1 MNGYCK
7 GGRGSARMQT
17 AARVWHACAVVH
29 TSAALVRLSTDV
41 VASVPITTHAQKGR
55 PHMNNNMWMWDVEDV
70 NEKE

>member
-1 MNGYCK
+1 
-7 GGRGSARMQT
+7 MQT

-55 PHMNNNMWMWDVEDV
+55 PHMNNNMWMWRM
-70 NEKE
+70 KKKRKYL

>member
-1 MNGYCK
+1 
-7 GGRGSARMQT
+7 MQT

-55 PHMNNNMWMWDVEDV
+55 PHNKHVDVED
-70 NEKE
+70 EKKIFINDAKVQPS